1 MVKALEDLSKCTFAN
16 LFYDLEAEAD
26 LVVLGD
32 TVVAIAI
39 IIAIINYPLGL
50 GGMYL
55 EFIGS

>member
-1 MVKALEDLSKCTFAN
+1 MVKALEDLSKCTLAN
-16 LFYDLEAEAD
+16 LLNDLEAEAD

-32 TVVAIAI
+32 TVVAVAI

-50 GGMYL
+50 GRMYL